1 MPSRA
6 QAVRPA
12 PGDDPVPARDD
23 RQAASDR
30 VRKNSPGDAANE
42 EPVEMSVF
50 EVTAKK
56 RGYYA
61 ETAMAGTRLNSS
73 IEDLG
78 AAITVITTDQMDDFG
93 MIDIND
99 ILSFEVGTEGAGT
112 FTDVSIDANGSV
124 SDGNMDDPGSANRVR
139 GLGNPNKTFGNFETS
154 GRTPLDRML
163 LDGVEIIRGPSSI
176 IAGLGNPAGTI
187 NSIPATPH
195 LTRNRNKVQ
204 VRLDG
209 NNGFRESL
217 DVSRVLVKGRLAVRA
232 QQLFWHQGFQRKPS
246 GTDAELYNFM
256 VKYQPSKRTVFNVA
270 YSKYK
275 ISGNRANAI
284 TPADGITPWRERGE
298 YTWDPLEPN
307 LGSTFGAAY
316 DRNGNKIPGQA
327 NTNYMTNNGGLA
339 RMFQTSGRGTSLLF
353 VDRDG
358 SILWMAPRGT
368 ETDNAFAND
377 QTQYNYA
384 MVGQQPVL
392 DPNLPLSTTSRYP
405 VGVHDRSLY
414 DWTSINIAATD
425 WFYQTND
432 TILARLAQTF
442 IDTPQHYLAV
452 EFGWFREDSTSYSK
466 LLMGKSK
473 KNQTSSYLAI
483 DINRRLYDGSD
494 NPNYLRPY
502 LAVNQDLV
510 SENPLLNDTF
520 RTQLAYKLDFRRNKG
535 WTRWLGLHS
544 LSAFHEYKQF
554 EWRRYNYRHALT
566 SEHPWLPAG
575 TPRGTSSIP
584 TDAANGDR
592 EWNMV
597 SNTNTRNYAFYYMGD
612 AIGQNV
618 DYSPGTLT
626 PGQYDYIWGNVASG
640 LIHRDPAYLGLAAD
654 LAGSGGLNNT
664 LKITKSLG
672 AVLQS
677 HLVRDGVVVTVG
689 IRRDR
694 VVQQYGVPPQ
704 LMPDGLSHDYAWDN
718 QWTGN
723 WRSNTG
729 GDGYYFDPDRMT
741 PRTNYGD
748 THVEGVV
755 VKPAAWIG
763 ANAPWYLRWMR
774 QFSFFHNQSGSLD
787 LSYDPAINLAGQEV
801 QNPTG
806 TGKDYGFTLRLFD
819 NRLIMKLN
827 RYEMRTQNQRG
838 TSAPVGRVLMFDIY
852 ELNFDDEDE
861 PESMNA
867 VRTFGL
873 NKVATDWVKQ
883 MALANGE
890 TLASAEIFDRVA
902 AIMHMAPERLYTMQN
917 KRSLITE
924 VDEGVAKGLEFEL
937 NWAPA
942 DYLNLRFNASK
953 AEARNLTVAKG
964 FADYLAERL
973 EFWQNLIDPITG
985 ARWWT
990 SAYENTATGQPGQ
1003 TAEAWYNSSVKPDWD
1018 LARQREGIP
1027 RDNVSKYTLKFLANM
1042 RLAGI
1047 TNHSI
1052 LRAMDVGGSI
1062 RWTSAVGIGNYGID
1076 LDGPDPITGQIVHTK
1091 LDPKRTVWGEST
1103 TIVDF
1108 NVGYRTK
1115 LWRNRVAA
1123 RFQFNIA
1130 NAFEDGHLQAVRA
1143 DSNGQP
1149 YVFRII
1155 DPRQFNFI
1163 ATFEF

>member
-1 MPSRA
+1 MCAAQSRA

-12 PGDDPVPARDD
+12 PGDAPESARSGEKDSPVRI
-23 RQAASDR
+23 QTTL
-30 VRKNSPGDAANE
+30 PGDADNE
-42 EPVEMSVF
+42 DPVEMSVF

-61 ETAMAGTRLNSS
+61 ESTMAGTRLNSS

-78 AAITVITTDQMDDFG
+78 AAITVITTEQMDDFG
-93 MIDIND
+93 MLDIND
-99 ILSFEVGTEGAGT
+99 IFNFEVGTEGAGT

-124 SDGNMDDPGSANRVR
+124 SDGNMDSPGTANRVR
-139 GLGNPNKTFGNFETS
+139 GLGNPNQTFGNFETS
-154 GRTPLDRML
+154 GRTPLDRLL
-163 LDGVEIIRGPSSI
+163 LDGVEITRGPSSI

-195 LTRNRNKVQ
+195 LTRNRNKAQ

-232 QQLFWHQGFQRKPS
+232 QQMFWHQGFQRKPS

-275 ISGNRANAI
+275 ISGNRANVI

-307 LGSTFGAAY
+307 LSSTFGAAY

-358 SILWMAPRGT
+358 SILWMSPRGT

-377 QTQYNYA
+377 QTLYNYA
-384 MVGQQPVL
+384 MVAQQPVL
-392 DPNLPLSTTSRYP
+392 DPNLPVSTTSRYP
-405 VGVHDRSLY
+405 VGVHDQSLY

-432 TILARLAQTF
+432 TILARLTQTF
-442 IDTPQHYLAV
+442 IETPRQYLAV
-452 EFGWFREDSTSYSK
+452 DLGWFREDSTSYSK
-466 LLMGKSK
+466 MLMGKSK
-473 KNQTSSYLAI
+473 KNQTSSFLGI
-483 DINRRLYDGSD
+483 DINRKLYDGSD

-520 RTQLAYKLDFRRNKG
+520 RTQMAYKLDFRRDTG
-535 WTRWLGLHS
+535 WTRWLGLHQVT
-544 LSAFHEYKQF
+544 AYHEYKQF
-554 EWRRYNYRHALT
+554 ETRRYNYRHALT
-566 SEHPWLPAG
+566 DEHPWLPAG
-575 TPRGTSSIP
+575 TPRGTSNNQEVINP
-584 TDAANGDR
+584 DLP
-592 EWNMV
+592 WNQI

-626 PGQYDYIWGNVASG
+626 PGQYDYIWGNVATG
-640 LIHRDPAYLGLAAD
+640 LIHHEPAYLGLAAD
-654 LAGSGGLNNT
+654 LAGSGGTNNS
-664 LKITKSLG
+664 LKITKGMG

-677 HLVRDGVVVTVG
+677 HLVRDGVVVTAGV
-689 IRRDR
+689 RRDR
-694 VVQQYGVPPQ
+694 VFQKDGVSPQ
-704 LMPDGLSHDYAWDN
+704 LLPDGLTHDFAWDN
-718 QWTGN
+718 RWVDK
-723 WRSNTG
+723 WRLNSGT
-729 GDGYYFDPDRMT
+729 
-741 PRTNYGD
+741 
-748 THVEGVV
+748 THAEGVV
-755 VKPAAWIG
+755 VKPAAWID

-774 QFSFFHNQSGSLD
+774 QVSVFYNQSDSLD
-787 LSYDPAINLAGQEV
+787 LNYDPAINLAGQDIP
-801 QNPTG
+801 NPTG
-806 TGKDYGFTLRLFD
+806 TGKDYGFTLRLFN

-827 RYEMRTQNQRG
+827 RYENRTQNQRG
-838 TSAPVGRVLMFDIY
+838 TAAPVGRVLLFDIY
-852 ELNFDDEDE
+852 EVDYEDEDL
-861 PESMNA
+861 PDDQTAN
-867 VRTFGL
+867 RTFSL
-873 NKVATDWVKQ
+873 NKIASDWVKQ
-883 MALANGE
+883 QALAAGE
-890 TLASAEIFDRVA
+890 TLTPTEIFNRVA
-902 AIMHMAPERLYTMQN
+902 AIMQMTPERLRTLQLYRT
-917 KRSLITE
+917 RVTE
-924 VDEGVAKGLEFEL
+924 VDEGLAKGYEFEM
-937 NWAPA
+937 NWAPT

-953 AEARNLTVAKG
+953 AEARNITVAPG
-964 FADYLAERL
+964 FAAYLEERL
-973 EFWQNLIDPITG
+973 EFWQNLIDPLTG

-990 SAYENTATGQPGQ
+990 SAYVNEATGLPGQ
-1003 TAEAWYNSSVKPDWD
+1003 TAERWFNDSVKPDWD
-1018 LARQREGIP
+1018 LAKQREGIP
-1027 RDNVSKYTLKFLANM
+1027 RDNVSEYTVKFLANM
-1042 RLAGI
+1042 RLSGI
-1047 TNHSI
+1047 TNHPI
-1052 LRAMDVGGSI
+1052 LKAVDVGGSI
-1062 RWTSAVGIGNYGID
+1062 RWQSKIGIGNYGID
-1076 LDGPDPITGQIVHTK
+1076 LDGPDPVTGQIVHTK
-1091 LDPKRTVWGEST
+1091 LDPTRPVWGEST

-1123 RFQFNIA
+1123 RFQFAIA
-1130 NAFEDGHLQAVRA
+1130 NAFEDGRLQAVRA
-1143 DSNGQP
+1143 DSNGKP
-1149 YVFRII
+1149 YVWRII